1 MESSRP
7 ECTAELLRH
16 FADLRYG
23 THGDARSR
31 RDKERL
37 FTAAVALLDPHARRA
52 LEEINTDLLLGTG
65 EVTAAGIRCR
75 GNGLDAIWAL
85 SWPQQQAAAIKPV
98 IIRAYYGV
106 GAHHPHLQAGTAGDW
121 PLNVFDEK
129 QAAAELPT
137 LRAAASADLHNLV
150 FQRDY
155 REIAPELA
163 DLVDKKVIRILDAVV
178 VTKDTSGGV
187 SAVEFDELKD
197 QPGFLEI
204 DAEVGGLIGPDDIS
218 FVGADLDPG
227 VTAALLLVEDLWAAP
242 LADALDRS
250 GGLLLEGAR
259 IPRDL
264 VDAAVAALQAAS

>member
-7 ECTAELLRH
+7 EYTAELLRH
-16 FADLRYG
+16 FADLRDG
-23 THGDARSR
+23 THGDARPR
-31 RDKERL
+31 RAKERL

-65 EVTAAGIRCR
+65 EVTATGVRRR

-155 REIAPELA
+155 RIIPAIMNGWAPRQHA
-163 DLVDKKVIRILDAVV
+163 
-178 VTKDTSGGV
+178 
-187 SAVEFDELKD
+187 
-197 QPGFLEI
+197 
-204 DAEVGGLIGPDDIS
+204 
-218 FVGADLDPG
+218 
-227 VTAALLLVEDLWAAP
+227 
-242 LADALDRS
+242 
-250 GGLLLEGAR
+250 
-259 IPRDL
+259 
-264 VDAAVAALQAAS
+264 